1 MRSLSGCSLRRHTS
15 PFNSPNQMMRNIG
28 LATFSGAVHM
38 PSHLIASLTRKMAG
52 GGQTVDTE
60 GRKETLIRTQ
70 ERQGASSQ
78 M

>member
-1 MRSLSGCSLRRHTS
+1 
-15 PFNSPNQMMRNIG
+15 MRNLG
-28 LATFSGAVHM
+28 LAIFSGAVHM
-38 PSHLIASLTRKMAG
+38 ASHLIPSPTRKMAG
-52 GGQTVDTE
+52 GGQTVDAE